1 MIKGYRVDTTY
12 DTVTLSWDKPEY
24 LPELYEW
31 DVSCMLLCGNVIYI
45 TLPVTVLS
53 SATKDSITNLLPGSR
68 CEIKFRAVYN
78 PASLDV
84 GLANIVYTKEKG
96 EQYTHV
102 YS

>member
-24 LPELYEW
+24 LPQIYEW
-31 DVSCMLLCGNVIYI
+31 DMLCMLFCANSAYVNW
-45 TLPVTVLS
+45 PDTVNPS
-53 SATKDSITNLLPGSR
+53 ETEEHITNLLPGSR
-68 CEIKFRAVYN
+68 CLIKFLAVYN

-96 EQYTHV
+96 EQNIHV
-102 YS
+102 YQ

>member
-1 MIKGYRVDTTY
+1 MIKGYRVDTTD
-12 DTVTLSWDKPEY
+12 DTVTLSWDKPKY
-24 LPELYEW
+24 LPDLYEW
-31 DVSCMLLCGNVIYI
+31 NVSCTLLCVNFIYI
-45 TLPVTVLS
+45 TRQVTVRP
-53 SATKDSITNLLPGSR
+53 TETNDFITELLPGSR